1 MIDLRNY
8 KDLIREL
15 VAKEN
20 DKDKNWRWSVKSIS
34 KNRVRIRWGYLDYLE
49 EKENCFQ
56 IELDSSMESME
67 WLHARR
73 PDGEMIE
80 CYLVVEGKPNP
91 QVGAEQ
97 TIQSG
102 LRDAVWDDLRGGQP
116 GYPAAVDR
124 RFCPGGVLLCGADPG
139 PRL

>member
-49 EKENCFQ
+49 EKENCFL
-56 IELDSSMESME
+56 IELDSSIESME

-73 PDGEMIE
+73 PDGEIIE

-102 LRDAVWDDLRGGQP
+102 LRDAIWESA
-116 GYPAAVDR
+116 YTAHS
-124 RFCPGGVLLCGADPG
+124 CY
-139 PRL
+139 

>member
-102 LRDAVWDDLRGGQP
+102 LRDAVWDIAYIAHSR
-116 GYPAAVDR
+116 Y
-124 RFCPGGVLLCGADPG
+124 
-139 PRL
+139 

>member
-56 IELDSSMESME
+56 IELDSSMERDRKSTR
-67 WLHARR
+67 LNPSHANESRM
-73 PDGEMIE
+73 PSS
-80 CYLVVEGKPNP
+80 
-91 QVGAEQ
+91 A
-97 TIQSG
+97 
-102 LRDAVWDDLRGGQP
+102 
-116 GYPAAVDR
+116 
-124 RFCPGGVLLCGADPG
+124 
-139 PRL
+139 

>member
-67 WLHARR
+67 
-73 PDGEMIE
+73 
-80 CYLVVEGKPNP
+80 
-91 QVGAEQ
+91 
-97 TIQSG
+97 
-102 LRDAVWDDLRGGQP
+102 
-116 GYPAAVDR
+116 
-124 RFCPGGVLLCGADPG
+124 
-139 PRL
+139 

>member
-1 MIDLRNY
+1 MIHLRNY
-8 KDLIREL
+8 KDLSREL

-20 DKDKNWRWSVKSIS
+20 DKDKNWQWSVKSIN

-49 EKENCFQ
+49 EKENCFL
-56 IELDSSMESME
+56 IELDSSIESME

-73 PDGEMIE
+73 PDGEIIE

-91 QVGAEQ
+91 RVGAEQ

-102 LRDAVWDDLRGGQP
+102 LRDAIWEIA
-116 GYPAAVDR
+116 YIAHS
-124 RFCPGGVLLCGADPG
+124 CY
-139 PRL
+139 

>member
-102 LRDAVWDDLRGGQP
+102 LRDAVWEI
-116 GYPAAVDR
+116 A
-124 RFCPGGVLLCGADPG
+124 
-139 PRL
+139 